1 MKFKIAVPVNE
12 SEIIEGHFGHSR
24 EFMFFTVDEGLVVST
39 EKKTPPPHAPGV
51 IPRWIRDNEVT
62 DVIVG
67 GIGQN
72 AIRILEYNQIVI
84 HKGASEKHAQFLV
97 NELLN
102 GTLELK
108 PENCDHHHHHE
119 HEHGHG
125 YKHSHN

>member
-12 SEIIEGHFGHSR
+12 SEILEGHFGHST
-24 EFMFFTVDEGLVVST
+24 EFMFFTVSEGLVVST
-39 EKKTPPPHAPGV
+39 EKQTPPPHAPGV

-84 HKGASEKHAQFLV
+84 HKGASEKNAQILV

-108 PENCDHHHHHE
+108 PENCDHHHE

-125 YKHSHN
+125 HNHSHK